1 LASFKN
7 WVYGIALS
15 MGAPGLFVA
24 AFLDSSFI
32 SLPLIN
38 DSLVVFMSVNHAE
51 RMPLYALLATGGSVA
66 GCYAIYVLAERGGEA
81 FLRKRLHEGH
91 VERGLA
97 VYRRNGL
104 LALMVPALLPPP
116 APFKLF
122 VLLAGVAEV
131 RPLQFVTAIGIA
143 RGLRYLALGYLA
155 IRYGSLA
162 IEIMGTQGR
171 DAALTLAA
179 VIAAGAAL
187 YWLSRR
193 QRR

>member
-51 RMPLYALLATGGSVA
+51 RMP
-66 GCYAIYVLAERGGEA
+66 
-81 FLRKRLHEGH
+81 LHEGH

-162 IEIMGTQGR
+162 IEIMSTQGR